1 MALLIV
7 LYTLCAVVF
16 YKWLTTT
23 AGDAEAGW
31 DEATH
36 PEVPET
42 EVYELFPAEQSGRK
56 AA

>member
-16 YKWLTTT
+16 YKWLTAT
-23 AGDAEAGW
+23 AGEAETGW

-36 PEVPET
+36 PAAPSA
-42 EVYELFPAEQSGRK
+42 EVYELFPAEQTGRK